1 MEQFMEI
8 ISKIFFS
15 KFLVLIAVVAILM
28 LFLKKYKDF
37 QNYKENIETDIIK
50 HEKEDNI
57 KEEQPKEEKDEEKV
71 EETIE
76 TEIEEDIEK

>member
-1 MEQFMEI
+1 MSSNI
-8 ISKIFFS
+8 RRKKWNSLWK
-15 KFLVLIAVVAILM
+15 LY
-28 LFLKKYKDF
+28 LKYFF

-57 KEEQPKEEKDEEKV
+57 KEEQPKEEKV
-71 EETIE
+71 EETVE